1 MEYNLD
7 DEKDNEMEA
16 PNESPDSN
24 ETPNKIPNS
33 VNVRNPKETFEGYP
47 NAFVKSR
54 KEKMAT
60 TSITKTLQTSNL
72 EMVVLE
78 DDAYKGDVTR
88 SRSVKYQKTSHS
100 VKCNA
105 SKQDDGGILFCKF
118 FWIMINK

>member
-1 MEYNLD
+1 MEYKLD
-7 DEKDNEMEA
+7 DEEDNEMEA
-16 PNESPDSN
+16 PNQSSDSN
-24 ETPNKIPNS
+24 ETQNKISNS

-47 NAFVKSR
+47 NAFAKSR

-78 DDAYKGDVTR
+78 DDAYKGVATR

-100 VKCNA
+100 VKRNA
-105 SKQDDGGILFCKF
+105 SKQDNGGIVFANCF
-118 FWIMINK
+118 G